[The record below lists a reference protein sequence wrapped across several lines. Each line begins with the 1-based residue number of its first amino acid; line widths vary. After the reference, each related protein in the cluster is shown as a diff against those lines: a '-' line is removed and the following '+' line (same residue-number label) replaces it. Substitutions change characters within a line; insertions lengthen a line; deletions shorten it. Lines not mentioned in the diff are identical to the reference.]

1 MIIHAP
7 AISRRSSSRWT
18 SGLGAILIAAATS
31 VIYFFSGLT
40 SCGARASVLSP
51 CAPRGGYGLTSVA
64 RDCSAPKAHDSDG
77 LACTVSLYPCI
88 PSSFS
93 FSFFAISSMPREGCL
108 AAAEDRSSR
117 SSRDEGEVIERGTSL
132 LSVFG

>member
-1 MIIHAP
+1 M
-7 AISRRSSSRWT
+7 
-18 SGLGAILIAAATS
+18 
-31 VIYFFSGLT
+31 
-40 SCGARASVLSP
+40 
-51 CAPRGGYGLTSVA
+51 A

-77 LACTVSLYPCI
+77 LACTVSLYPGI

-117 SSRDEGEVIERGTSL
+117 DEGEVIERGTSL